1 METGQEILDRALQ
14 LLGYADGCGADENSP
29 RWQALLDRGL
39 AAVNQAYS
47 DLWFLENDGV
57 FTPLTALS
65 EQVLL
70 SSRGAGDILPYGV
83 AMFLAQSEG
92 DGDNQRLYASLYNQ
106 KRASAARRPRRR
118 QDTLFGREDVCG
130 L

>member
-14 LLGYADGCGADENSP
+14 LLGYADGCGADEDSP

-47 DLWFLENDGV
+47 DLWFIENDGV

-65 EQVLL
+65 GQVLL

-106 KRASAARRPRRR
+106 KRSAAARRPRRR